1 METKRGRPQPDRLRR
16 IEGGASMIDRRHLVA
31 LGASF
36 ALAPFASRL
45 ALAQAWP
52 MRPVRVIVPYAPGGS
67 TDVVTR
73 ITADRLSN
81 IWNQQVVVENK
92 PGAGTNLAAALVAGS
107 DPDGYTVLTGT
118 SALAT
123 TRLLYRSLPY
133 ALSDLAPVS
142 MICSFP
148 LLLLVPTSSPAKTVA
163 EFIDFARKNKGHVT
177 YASPGV
183 GTAPHLAGEML
194 KQMAGIEMTHVP
206 YRGDAPALT
215 DTIAGRV
222 DLQIGGP
229 AMLEQVRSGQV
240 RALAFAT
247 AKRSPLEPELPT
259 VAEAGFT
266 DFDVAGFFSFFV
278 PAKTPRAIIDRI
290 HDATVAAV
298 REPAIKAK
306 FEKIGMVAVGST
318 PEELGAALRAETE
331 RWMPV
336 IKEAKIS
343 LD

>member
-1 METKRGRPQPDRLRR
+1 
-16 IEGGASMIDRRHLVA
+16 MIDRRRLVA
-31 LGASF
+31 LGASV
-36 ALAPFASRL
+36 ALAPLTTRL
-45 ALAQAWP
+45 AFADSWP
-52 MRPVRVIVPYAPGGS
+52 TRAVRVIVPYAPGGS

-73 ITADRLSN
+73 ITAEWLSRA
-81 IWNQQVVVENK
+81 WGQQAVVENK

-107 DPDGYTVLTGT
+107 DPDGYVMLTGT

-133 ALSDLAPVS
+133 SLSDLAPVS

-148 LLLLVPTSSPAKTVA
+148 MIMLAPMSSPAKSIP
-163 EFIDFARKNKGHVT
+163 EFIAFAKKNKGHIT

-222 DLQIGGP
+222 DMQIGGP

-240 RALAFAT
+240 RALAVAT
-247 AKRSPLEPELPT
+247 AQRSPLAPDLPT
-259 VAEAGFT
+259 VAEAGFP
-266 DFDVAGFFSFFV
+266 DFDVAGFFAFFV
-278 PAKTPRAIIDRI
+278 PAKTPRAIIEKI
-290 HDATVAAV
+290 HTDTVAAV
-298 REPAIKAK
+298 HDPAIKAK
-306 FEKIGMVAVGST
+306 FDRIGMIAVGST
-318 PEELGAALRAETE
+318 PEELAAAMKAESE
-331 RWMPV
+331 RWAPV
-336 IKEAKIS
+336 IREAKIS

>member
-1 METKRGRPQPDRLRR
+1 
-16 IEGGASMIDRRHLVA
+16 MIDRRRLVA
-31 LGASF
+31 LAASV
-36 ALAPFASRL
+36 PFAPL
-45 ALAQAWP
+45 AIHPAFAEAWP
-52 MRPVRVIVPYAPGGS
+52 TRPVRVIVPYPAGGS

-73 ITADRLSN
+73 ITADWLSRA
-81 IWNQQVVVENK
+81 WGQQAVVENK
-92 PGAGTNLAAALVAGS
+92 PGAATNLAAALVARS
-107 DPDGYTVLTGT
+107 DPDGYTMLTGT

-123 TRLLYRSLPY
+123 TRLLYRSIPY
-133 ALSDLAPVS
+133 SLSDLAPVS

-148 LLLLVPTSSPAKTVA
+148 LLLLVPTSSPAKSVA
-163 EFIDFARKNKGHVT
+163 EFIAFAKNNKGHVT

-229 AMLEQVRSGQV
+229 AILEQARSGQV
-240 RALAFAT
+240 RALAFAS

-259 VAEAGFT
+259 VAEAGFP
-266 DFDVAGFFSFFV
+266 DFDVTGFFAFFV
-278 PAKTPRAIIDRI
+278 PAKTPRAIIDKI
-290 HDATVAAV
+290 NADTVAAV
-298 REPAIKAK
+298 HDPAVKAK
-306 FEKIGMVAVGST
+306 FEKISMVAVGST
-318 PEELGAALRAETE
+318 PEELAAALKAETE
-331 RWMPV
+331 KWTPV
-336 IKEAKIS
+336 IREAKIS